1 MARLYGAASGH
12 FTQSLPCLEELM
24 TAYSQRY
31 EAALILAARAH
42 RLQNRKGSDIP
53 YIVHPVHVSLIL
65 LRYGFAE
72 DVVIAGLLHDVVED
86 QPVPLSDIEAQ
97 FGPEV
102 AKMVDNVT
110 ERKWEDGR
118 ERPWEDRKN
127 EALDELSR
135 AGSDTLAIKAADALH
150 NTRVL
155 AFDLRRMG
163 PSLWTYFTRGP
174 QESLWYYRSLA
185 EIVQRSLDAHPL
197 VGELGEAIA
206 DLEWAIAETEA
217 N

>member
-1 MARLYGAASGH
+1 
-12 FTQSLPCLEELM
+12 M

-31 EAALILAARAH
+31 EAALILTARAH
-42 RLQNRKGSDIP
+42 RHQNRKGSDIP

-102 AKMVDNVT
+102 AQMVASVT
-110 ERKWEDGR
+110 EQKQENGR
-118 ERPWEDRKN
+118 ERRWEDRKR

-135 AGSDTLAIKAADALH
+135 ASTETLAIKAADALH

-163 PSLWTYFTRGP
+163 PSLWSYFTRGP
-174 QESLWYYRSLA
+174 QGSLWYYRSLA
-185 EIVQRSLDAHPL
+185 EIVRKHLDAHPL
-197 VGELGEAIA
+197 VDELDEAIA
-206 DLEWAIAETEA
+206 GLERAIAETEA
-217 N
+217 D